1 MLRSRNVTSQIVEY
15 REMVSEY
22 ETLKRELAQASKI
35 KARSTLKRVKVDG
48 TDKLILK
55 AKRILTKANTEL
67 PDSSKLLENMCD
79 LLAS

>member
-1 MLRSRNVTSQIVEY
+1 MRLKRNVTSQIVEY
-15 REMVSEY
+15 RQMVSEY
-22 ETLKRELAQASKI
+22 QALKRKLTQASKM